1 MTERPGDQYRRNP
14 CRWPAAI
21 AAARQAAAAYRANRE
36 DLESVVRLIA
46 DALAL
51 AALVRRHN
59 RAAPVAVRAGEAAA
73 P

>member
-1 MTERPGDQYRRNP
+1 MTERPGDQCRRDP

-36 DLESVVRLIA
+36 NLESVVRLIA

-51 AALVRRHN
+51 TALVRRRN
-59 RAAPVAVRAGEAAA
+59 RAASAAVRAGKAAA

>member
-1 MTERPGDQYRRNP
+1 MTELPGDQCRSDP
-14 CRWPAAI
+14 GRWPAAI
-21 AAARQAAAAYRANRE
+21 AAARRAAAAYRANRE

-51 AALVRRHN
+51 AALVRSRN
-59 RAAPVAVRAGEAAA
+59 RAAPSAARAGEGTA

>member
-1 MTERPGDQYRRNP
+1 MTERPGDQCRRDP
-14 CRWPAAI
+14 GPWPAAI
-21 AAARQAAAAYRANRE
+21 AAARRAASAYRANRE

-51 AALVRRHN
+51 AALVRRRN
-59 RAAPVAVRAGEAAA
+59 RPAPAAVRAGKGTA